1 MKNIK
6 EAVIKY
12 VINCKRN
19 NVRVSEKEIKKV
31 IKEAKNKLKCG
42 CSSVG

>member
-6 EAVIKY
+6 DAVIKY

-19 NVRVSEKEIKKV
+19 NVKISEKEIKKV
-31 IKEAKNKLKCG
+31 IKRSKK
-42 CSSVG
+42 